1 MNKLKYSILLV
12 FLPFLGFSQTNLI
25 QGNVKDKVGE
35 PIPGVTILVKGTSI
49 GTTTDIDGNFV
60 IDTKDQ
66 KLGIIKFSYLGFS
79 NKEIRFNENLK
90 EIDVILDESIEQL
103 DAVVITALGI
113 KRERKSLAYSTQKIQ
128 TEDLTEAR
136 STNVLNALSGKASG
150 VQVVN
155 SSTPTGTTRVIS
167 LEIGRI

>member
-90 EIDVILDESIEQL
+90 EIDVILDESIHTIEL
-103 DAVVITALGI
+103 AKCFKNLLAS
-113 KRERKSLAYSTQKIQ
+113 SLS
-128 TEDLTEAR
+128 
-136 STNVLNALSGKASG
+136 
-150 VQVVN
+150 N
-155 SSTPTGTTRVIS
+155 SNIN
-167 LEIGRI
+167 LEIDSKSDHSSL